1 MSNSVATP
9 WQPFDAGDHTIPV
22 ELLGQIM
29 GRTADA
35 WVMMEPIVAAP
46 PKKRF
51 LGKEPKAPY
60 SVLVVPYATSTPPEI
75 TIHASFP
82 DGPVFSAR
90 TSFALPAWATLNID
104 EDEYADIDMS
114 IIVPLPDVIA
124 LAIAAVRASSATP
137 LGDAWRTCL
146 GDNHIAYRH

>member
-22 ELLGQIM
+22 ELLRQIM
-29 GRTADA
+29 GHTADA
-35 WVMMEPIVAAP
+35 WVIMEPIVAAP
-46 PKKRF
+46 PKKRLF
-51 LGKEPKAPY
+51 GKEPEAPY

-82 DGPVFSAR
+82 DGPEFSAR
-90 TSFALPAWATLNID
+90 TSFVLPAWAALNID
-104 EDEYADIDMS
+104 EDDYVDIDMS
-114 IIVPLPDVIA
+114 IIVPPADAIA
-124 LAIAAVRASSATP
+124 LAIAVVRASSEAP
-137 LGDAWRTCL
+137 LGDSWRTCL